1 MVARSVRSAGAR
13 EPAKAASF
21 WIVAGLVG
29 SAFTAQLGG
38 NALNVAL
45 PQLAQTFHA
54 SSVQVQSVVVIYLA
68 AMTAALCVVGPIGD
82 RLGRR
87 RVLIAGLAIFGAG
100 SLLGA
105 FAADLPVL
113 IAARALQGLGGA
125 AMAAMSMAIVLDA
138 LPRTQAGAT
147 LGVLSTAS
155 ASATMLAP
163 SVGGIMVAAFGWRS
177 MMLLNLPLIAAALA
191 IVMRALTDAA
201 KSATSAPFFDPVL
214 LRNHRITAGLATS
227 MLVAMVMATTLTI
240 GPFVLAGQMRLPFAE
255 IGFVMAC
262 GPLVS
267 VLLAVRAGQLADRIG
282 AHRTTIGALA
292 LFTAG
297 GALLASVV
305 GGHSVV
311 AYTCSIV
318 VLSIGYAMF
327 QTPNSAAVMAEA
339 PPECRATVSGLL
351 TLVRNL
357 GFIAGTVGI
366 GALFTATNATGAFS
380 AVAVLGACALGIAA
394 LAREEA

>member
-1 MVARSVRSAGAR
+1 MVAQSIRPTGAQT
-13 EPAKAASF
+13 PAKGASF

-45 PQLAQTFHA
+45 PQLAQTFH
-54 SSVQVQSVVVIYLA
+54 SSPVQVQSVVVIYLA
-68 AMTAALCVVGPIGD
+68 AMTVALCVVGPIGD
-82 RLGRR
+82 RFGRR
-87 RVLIAGLAIFGAG
+87 RVLFAGLGIFGAG

-105 FAADLPVL
+105 LAADLQVL
-113 IAARALQGLGGA
+113 IVARGLQGLGGA

-138 LPRTQAGAT
+138 LPRAQAGAT

-163 SVGGIMVAAFGWRS
+163 SLGGVMVAAFGWRS
-177 MMLLNLPLIAAALA
+177 MMLLNVPLIAAALA
-191 IVMRALTDAA
+191 IVMRALTDTAT
-201 KSATSAPFFDPVL
+201 SAPSAPFFDAAL
-214 LRNHRITAGLATS
+214 MRNHRITAGLATS

-240 GPFVLAGQMRLPFAE
+240 GPFVLASQMRLPFAE
-255 IGFVMAC
+255 IGLVMAC

-267 VLLAVRAGQLADRIG
+267 VLLAVRAGQLSDRIG
-282 AHRTTIGALA
+282 AHRTTVGALA

-297 GALLASVV
+297 GALLALVV
-305 GGHSVV
+305 GGHSVF
-311 AYTCSIV
+311 AYASAIA

-327 QTPNSAAVMAEA
+327 QTPNSAAVLAEA
-339 PPECRATVSGLL
+339 PPGYRATVSGLL
-351 TLVRNL
+351 TLGRNL

-366 GALFTATNATGAFS
+366 GALFAATNATIAFS
-380 AVAVLGACALGIAA
+380 AVAILGAGALGIAA
-394 LAREEA
+394 VARD